1 MADPAYEA
9 MSKAKRQRDSGN
21 VKGAVDTLEAYLAT
35 DPHNIPPRMLLAD
48 IIIHDLG
55 DMRYGLMQLDAVL
68 DIEPENVDAMKA
80 LVTVLAQNK
89 KDNKESDELF
99 RKIIALQPSAEIY
112 NEYAKFLRHQM
123 TDFKRSAEFYEKA
136 IACDPKK
143 YEYHLNYSVLLL
155 NDIKDWQKAKDELEI
170 LLEMRPGDLNVR
182 RNYDRLLEKK
192 FDKNGN
198 PKKGLFGRRRR
209 CSAPYPPSYASAG
222 N

>member
-1 MADPAYEA
+1 MTVDMADAAYEA
-9 MSKAKRQRDSGN
+9 MSKAKRQKDSGN
-21 VKGAVDTLEAYLAT
+21 PNGAVDTLEAYLAT

-48 IIIHDLG
+48 IIIHDLK
-55 DMRYGLMQLDAVL
+55 DLRYGLMQLDVIL
-68 DIEPENVDAMKA
+68 DIDPENVDAMKA

-143 YEYHLNYSVLLL
+143 YDYHLNYSVLLL
-155 NDIKDWQKAKDELEI
+155 NDLKDWQKAKEEMEI
-170 LLEMRPGDLNVR
+170 LLDMRPGDLNVR
-182 RNYDRLLEKK
+182 KNYDRLIEKK

-198 PKKGLFGRRRR
+198 PKKSLFGKRR
-209 CSAPYPPSYASAG
+209 
-222 N
+222 